1 MFMTAFII
9 LANFVNFM
17 MLFGWPVW
25 KQLRFVYY
33 LKTRE
38 VDFSHGPDLNMPWEI
53 GEDRTDPFIA
63 CHIRIGTKEFYE
75 WNVNNDGSLCKYN
88 MWGKRKWFNRQR
100 VLYSSH
106 RERNFLGQQPGSKI
120 KTISTRFFVAWAI
133 KRYTQEQF
141 VMAKMGGFKEYW
153 KFKGN

>member
-17 MLFGWPVW
+17 MLFGLPACKMV
-25 KQLRFVYY
+25 RFVYH

-38 VDFSHGPDLNMPWEI
+38 VEFSHGPDLTMPWEI
-53 GEDRTDPFIA
+53 GEEQTEPYIV
-63 CHIRIGTKEFYE
+63 CRIKLNNNGCYE

-88 MWGKRKWFNRQR
+88 MWSKGKWFNRQR
-100 VLYSSH
+100 VLLS
-106 RERNFLGQQPGSKI
+106 RRGEKNFLGQSYRYKI
-120 KTISTRFFVAWAI
+120 KFISTRFFVSWAI

-153 KFKGN
+153 SFKGN

>member
-1 MFMTAFII
+1 MWLI
-9 LANFVNFM
+9 
-17 MLFGWPVW
+17 GWPVW

-38 VDFSHGPDLNMPWEI
+38 VEFSHGPDLDTLREI
-53 GEDRTDPFIA
+53 GEVLQTSPYIV
-63 CHIRIGTKEFYE
+63 CCVKLNNKEFYE

-88 MWGKRKWFNRQR
+88 IWSNKKWFNRQSVILSR
-100 VLYSSH
+100 RGEKNL
-106 RERNFLGQQPGSKI
+106 LGRTYRYNI
-120 KTISTRFFVAWAI
+120 RFISTRFFVAWAV

-153 KFKGN
+153 RLKSS